1 MFVVAMVTG
10 GFRFVDDVRY
20 LATRGRCTVRPRTT
34 GSGRV
39 KHFRV
44 RLDEVVLI
52 VSADLS
58 KLQE

>member
-1 MFVVAMVTG
+1 MVTG

-20 LATRGRCTVRPRTT
+20 LATRGRRALRPRTT

-39 KHFRV
+39 QHFRV
-44 RLDEVVLI
+44 RLDEIVLI
-52 VSADLS
+52 VGADLS